1 MSEKIT
7 NNGNKVLR
15 VFSQY
20 LIVGIIIVLIGFF
33 LRIYF
38 FPYDIP
44 ITLDGLLYFWFGMDV
59 SNLGKIPAEYNFP
72 NNFWPSLLGF
82 IFSISNLENFME
94 LMNLQRV
101 ISLLISVIT
110 FIPVYY
116 ILRKF
121 FEQKYAL
128 TGLVLFAV
136 EPRLII
142 NSLGGLP
149 EALFVFLG
157 SITLVLFLSN
167 KMKLIY
173 ISFAICA
180 IFSLVR
186 YEGILLLIPLSV
198 TFLIRFRKD
207 KKVILR
213 LLLALTIF
221 ALTILPMTYLRM
233 EVTGQDGI
241 YSHTIGTDS
250 HDGAL
255 DVVLSG
261 NQDKINF
268 DSGILIFI
276 KMVLWSTFPIFFIF
290 LPYGIFSFFKKD
302 NKNLLMLFTVIMFLI
317 PTLYISIRG
326 VSETK
331 YLLIL
336 YPIFT
341 LFSIFMIQKIN
352 EKIKKK
358 NIFLLIVVICA
369 ILSSIIFLSYNIDN
383 EHEREAV
390 FISNEVAKRTTVI
403 NDYHPESVYLRTV
416 GFSEQNNYTG
426 NHQYFQPKMKILF
439 TDKYETLQDFL
450 EYAQKEKLE
459 FLVVDNVGNRSDF
472 ILSIFEN
479 EEKYPFLE
487 KGFDSN
493 NLGFKYKVKIFKINY
508 KLFNEINK

>member
-1 MSEKIT
+1 LIKEENCESGWIKKKS
-7 NNGNKVLR
+7 G
-15 VFSQY
+15 Y
-20 LIVGIIIVLIGFF
+20 LIVGIIIGLIG
-33 LRIYF
+33 LIIRIYF
-38 FPYDIP
+38 FPYEIP
-44 ITLDGLLYFWFGMDV
+44 VTLDGLLYFWYGVDA
-59 SNLGKIPAEYNFP
+59 SNSGRIPTGFNFP
-72 NNFWPSLLGF
+72 NNVWPLSLGI
-82 IFSISNLENFME
+82 IFSISNLENYMD

-101 ISLLISVIT
+101 TSLVISVLT

-121 FEQKYAL
+121 FVQKYAL
-128 TGLVLFAV
+128 TGLALFAV

-157 SITLVLFLSN
+157 SMTLVLFLSN
-167 KMKLIY
+167 KIKLIY

-186 YEGILLLIPLSV
+186 YEGILLLFPLSV

-213 LLLALTIF
+213 LLLALIIF

-241 YSHTIGTDS
+241 YSHIIGAGG
-250 HDGAL
+250 HGAL
-255 DVVLSG
+255 DAVLSG
-261 NQDKINF
+261 NQDKVNF
-268 DSGILIFI
+268 DSGVLIFI

-290 LPYGIFSFFKKD
+290 LPYGIFSIFKKD
-302 NKNLLMLFTVIMFLI
+302 HKNLVMLLTVIMFLI

-352 EKIKKK
+352 ERIKKK
-358 NIFLLIVVICA
+358 NIFLLIVVICT
-369 ILSSIIFLSYNIDN
+369 IFSSIIFLSTHIDN
-383 EHEREAV
+383 EYEREAI
-390 FISNEVAKRTTVI
+390 FISNEIAKRTTTI

-416 GFSEQNNYTG
+416 GFLDYDDHIGKRDLIHS
-426 NHQYFQPKMKILF
+426 KIKVLW
-439 TDKYETLQDFL
+439 TDEYNTLNEFLNFSQKENL
-450 EYAQKEKLE
+450 EYLI
-459 FLVVDNVGNRSDF
+459 VDNSRNRSDF
-472 ILSIFEN
+472 IISIFEN

-487 KGFDSN
+487 KEFDSN

-508 KLFNEINK
+508 EIFNENNN